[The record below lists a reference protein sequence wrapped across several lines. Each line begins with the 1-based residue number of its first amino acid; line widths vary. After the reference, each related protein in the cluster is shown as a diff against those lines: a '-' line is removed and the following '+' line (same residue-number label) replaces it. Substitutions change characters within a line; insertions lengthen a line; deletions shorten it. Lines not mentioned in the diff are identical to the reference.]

1 MIANMFRD
9 MFLILG
15 VHTAFKEKMMSK
27 YKSFKYDQACVD
39 KVHALRKQGK
49 TYLQIAEEMGWQGKQ
64 TVRYLLSKRKKTGL
78 LRKVFR
84 LFF

>member
-1 MIANMFRD
+1 MFRG

-15 VHTAFKEKMMSK
+15 VRTAFKEKIMSK
-27 YKSFKYDQACVD
+27 SKGLKYDQACVD

-49 TYLQIAEEMGWQGKQ
+49 TYLQIAEEMGWQGKK
-64 TVRYLLSKRKKTGL
+64 TVQYLLSKRKKTGL
-78 LRKVFR
+78 LRRILR